1 MSTVYTNEIK
11 AAMLADFGLQLEPHV
26 SWNEMREVFA
36 KFGGVDKVEEILQK
50 FGHST
55 LSYLPIIAKNHELVP
70 VTFPD
75 HVTLADGKSYFLL
88 LF

>member
-1 MSTVYTNEIK
+1 MSLVYADEIK
-11 AAMLADFGLQLEPHV
+11 AEMLTDFGSQLEPPV
-26 SWNEMREVFA
+26 SRKEMTEVFE
-36 KFGGVDKVEEILQK
+36 KFGGVDRVEEILHK

-55 LSYLPIIAKNHELVP
+55 LSYLHIIAKNHELVP